1 MTTSRINSVFRII
14 YANKALCYNNISM
27 SKENSLPLEK
37 LFGSKT
43 RAKLLSLFFSNPNKS
58 YYVREI
64 TRVIDEQINS
74 VRREL
79 TKLSSLGLVRT
90 ENYENKVYYSAN
102 MKHPFARPMAQIF
115 SSKIESVQ
123 EVTANTDSWD
133 DYIKPVTNILT
144 ALVVTNRAPGQE
156 GIDMLIVGDD
166 RSHKLSRWAELV
178 EKRQGKPLNYVIFS
192 REDYFYRKSLR
203 DRFIADVFKL
213 QITKRFDPE
222 NIL

>member
-1 MTTSRINSVFRII
+1 
-14 YANKALCYNNISM
+14 M
-27 SKENSLPLEK
+27 SKENTLPLEK

-43 RAKLLSLFFSNPNKS
+43 RAKLLSLFFSNPSKS

-64 TRVIDEQINS
+64 TRVIEEQINS

-79 TKLSSLGLVRT
+79 NNLNTLGLVKI

-123 EVTANTDSWD
+123 EVSVKQDPWEE
-133 DYIKPVTNILT
+133 YIRPVNNILD
-144 ALVVTNRAPGQE
+144 ALLVTNRLPGQE
-156 GIDMLIVGDD
+156 GIDLLIVGDD
-166 RSHKLSRWAELV
+166 RTHKLSRWAELV

-192 REDYFYRKSLR
+192 KEDYYYRKSLR
-203 DRFIADVFKL
+203 DRFITDIFKL
-213 QITKRFDPE
+213 QIAEKYDPD

>member
-1 MTTSRINSVFRII
+1 
-14 YANKALCYNNISM
+14 M

-43 RAKLLSLFFSNPNKS
+43 RAKLLSLFFSNPSKS

-64 TRVIDEQINS
+64 TRVIEEQINS

-79 TKLSSLGLVRT
+79 TNLNSLGLVKI
-90 ENYENKVYYSAN
+90 ENYENRVYYSAN
-102 MKHPFARPMAQIF
+102 NKHPFARPMSQIF

-123 EVTANTDSWD
+123 EVAVKQDPWEE
-133 DYIKPVTNILT
+133 YIRPVNNLLD
-144 ALVVTNRAPGQE
+144 ALLITNRLPGQE

-166 RSHKLSRWAELV
+166 RTHKLSRWAEVV

-192 REDYFYRKSLR
+192 KEDYFYRKSLR
-203 DRFIADVFKL
+203 DRFVTDIFKL
-213 QITKRFDPE
+213 EISERYDPE

>member
-1 MTTSRINSVFRII
+1 
-14 YANKALCYNNISM
+14 M
-27 SKENSLPLEK
+27 SKENTLPLEK

-43 RAKLLSLFFSNPNKS
+43 RAKLLSLFFSNPSKS

-64 TRVIDEQINS
+64 TRVIEEQINS

-79 TKLSSLGLVRT
+79 NNLNSLGLVKI
-90 ENYENKVYYSAN
+90 ENYENRVYYSAN

-123 EVTANTDSWD
+123 EVSVKQNPWEE
-133 DYIKPVTNILT
+133 YIRPVNNLLD
-144 ALVVTNRAPGQE
+144 ALLVTNRLPGQE

-166 RSHKLSRWAELV
+166 RTHKLSRWAELV

-192 REDYFYRKSLR
+192 KDDYYYRKSLR
-203 DRFIADVFKL
+203 DRFITDIFKL
-213 QITKRFDPE
+213 EISERYDPD